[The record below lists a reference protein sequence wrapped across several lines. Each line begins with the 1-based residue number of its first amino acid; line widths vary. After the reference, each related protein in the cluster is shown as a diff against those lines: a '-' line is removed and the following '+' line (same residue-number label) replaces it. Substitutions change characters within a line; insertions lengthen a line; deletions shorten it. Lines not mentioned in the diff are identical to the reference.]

1 MPSTAATTAFSRLET
16 PSNTTTKTIK
26 SFLDEFK
33 ETLCILTP
41 SYQRAPCWRQRQNCG
56 LINSVMRNW
65 PIPLITLYK
74 LHVANPDDAADY
86 ARGIRYEVVDGQN
99 RIRALRAFMN
109 GTPIRNDKGVEEP
122 VTWEGT
128 DGRAPG
134 AGHHL
139 ASLPEEQQ
147 EWFSTFELAITVI
160 RHPMTLAERKA
171 MFTRLQDGTPIS
183 RAEYAKNTEHPV
195 SQFVSRSGLRESVL
209 GKDDNPGLSRHLAA
223 AKSQWMDLLVDC
235 TTLWINRTAAS
246 PLDTLVR
253 DQSALRKVL
262 EGKVAAT
269 TGSVYDM
276 PFTDADD
283 AECLAV
289 FDTLFTTLATAHAD
303 KVKYHKFHVVLLF
316 HYLCTGETA
325 PSPAVLRAW
334 FKSTLVGIKKDHDR
348 GATDAA
354 IRDGLLFELY
364 AAVRDEATGIS
375 SDSPKRRAIPKKKRN
390 DLWRSYFG
398 PEGSGTCQCC
408 AAPILFTAWDQ
419 AHITAVAEGGS
430 NELSNLVPTCASCNR
445 SCGTENLRDW
455 CEREYPRAPFLGSA
469 GASAAASVVSSID

>member
-1 MPSTAATTAFSRLET
+1 MSRIPSTAFSRLET

-26 SFLDEFK
+26 SFLDDFRE
-33 ETLCILTP
+33 EQCILTP
-41 SYQRAPCWRQRQNCG
+41 SYQRAPCWKQRQNCG

-74 LHVANPDDAADY
+74 LHATNPDDAADY

-99 RIRALRAFMN
+99 RTRALRAFM
-109 GTPIRNDKGVEEP
+109 GGKSIRNDKGVDES

-128 DGRAPG
+128 EGFAPG
-134 AGHHL
+134 AGHLL

-147 EWFSTFELAITVI
+147 EWFTTYEIAITVI

-195 SQFVSRSGLRESVL
+195 SQFISRSGLRESIL

-223 AKSQWMDLLVDC
+223 AKSQWMDMLVDC
-235 TTLWINRTAAS
+235 TTLWINRMDPE
-246 PLDTLVR
+246 PLGTLIR
-253 DQSALRKVL
+253 DQGNLRKVL
-262 EGKVAAT
+262 EGKCTAGAGT
-269 TGSVYDM
+269 PYDM
-276 PFTDADD
+276 PFTVADD
-283 AECLAV
+283 AECLGV
-289 FDTLFTTLATAHAD
+289 FNTLLTTLTAAHAE

-316 HYLCTGETA
+316 HHLCSAGAA
-325 PSPAVLRAW
+325 PSPFALRTW
-334 FKSTLVGIKKDHDR
+334 FKSTLAGIKKSRDG

-354 IRDGLLFELY
+354 IRDGLMAELRV
-364 AAVRDEATGIS
+364 AMEAPEVVEGS
-375 SDSPKRRAIPKKKRN
+375 KRRAIPKKKRN
-390 DLWRSYFG
+390 QLWVNYFG
-398 PEGSGTCQCC
+398 GAGTGTCQCC

-419 AHITAVAEGGS
+419 AHIHAFAEGGS
-430 NELSNLVPTCASCNR
+430 NDLDNLVPTCASCNR

-455 CEREYPRAPFLGSA
+455 CAREYPRAPFLSRPSA
-469 GASAAASVVSSID
+469 